1 MSGRN
6 QMLDVFTAI
15 GSAHA
20 GAPLTPDALLERL
33 KDPAFRARFNGP
45 PPPEERIDLDDDAE
59 APAEQPET
67 DASAKVAG
75 FATQ

>member
-45 PPPEERIDLDDDAE
+45 PPPTVTFPDERTAARTAALAAAFE
-59 APAEQPET
+59 N
-67 DASAKVAG
+67 
-75 FATQ
+75 ATRSTPHK